1 MEQGRYAWARRFVG
15 KGRQCCRKRFFQSLR
30 WHRSAPI
37 SRPDRLLSGSPHR
50 FSVIFPAYFHTA
62 WGNSVRLK
70 DKVALVTGGGR
81 GIGRDIVLAYARE
94 GAHVVINDVDPAT
107 AEATAK
113 EAAGLGSKS
122 LPVAADISRA
132 ADIHQL
138 VETII
143 KERGRIDIVVNN
155 AMKIVPGKLEALPE
169 AAWDATMNIGLKGA
183 FMVSQAAAKHMIAQ
197 KSGNIVNIAS
207 IAGLFPYNWAGAYS
221 VVKAGLI
228 MLTKLQA
235 MEWAPHGIRANA
247 ITPGYIRTA
256 GTEAMYADP
265 EIYEG
270 RRKGVPMG
278 RVGSGEDIAGPAIFL
293 ACDESRYTTGSVVGA
308 DGGQA
313 IGYFL
318 TVPGRRFSGGRID

>member
-1 MEQGRYAWARRFVG
+1 MALAGGNFEGAPAPCPLLPTALAS
-15 KGRQCCRKRFFQSLR
+15 KSSRK
-30 WHRSAPI
+30 
-37 SRPDRLLSGSPHR
+37 
-50 FSVIFPAYFHTA
+50 TA
-62 WGNSVRLK
+62 IQEISVRLK
-70 DKVALVTGGGR
+70 DKVALITGAGR
-81 GIGRDIVLAYARE
+81 GIGRDIAVAYARE
-94 GAHVVINDVDPAT
+94 GAKVVINDVDPAT
-107 AEATAK
+107 AAATAK
-113 EAAGLGSKS
+113 DVSGLAV
-122 LPVAADISRA
+122 VADVAQSADVKR
-132 ADIHQL
+132 L
-138 VETII
+138 VETVI
-143 KERGRIDIVVNN
+143 KEHGRIDILVNN

-169 AAWDATMNIGLKGA
+169 AAWDTTMNIGLKGA

-197 KSGNIVNIAS
+197 KAGAIVNIAS

-235 MEWAPHGIRANA
+235 MEWAPYGIRANA
-247 ITPGYIRTA
+247 ITPGYIRTP

-293 ACDESRYTTGSVVGA
+293 ASDDAQYTTGSVVGA

-313 IGYFL
+313 VGYFL
-318 TVPGRRFSGGRID
+318 SVPGRRFSGGRID